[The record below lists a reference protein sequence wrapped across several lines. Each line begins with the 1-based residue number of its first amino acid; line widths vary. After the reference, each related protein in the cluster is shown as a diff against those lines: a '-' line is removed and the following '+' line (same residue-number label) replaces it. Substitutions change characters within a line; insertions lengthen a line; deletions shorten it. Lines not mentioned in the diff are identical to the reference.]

1 MCAVTQSKKDDSQQL
16 TSKIKKLHQHIG
28 GCLEERLRF
37 RADDFADVAWR
48 SRRTIWSRESEKP
61 GKGPARRTPAEP

>member
-1 MCAVTQSKKDDSQQL
+1 MCAVTQCKKDDSQQL

-37 RADDFADVAWR
+37 RAGDFADVAWR
-48 SRRTIWSRESEKP
+48 KPDDDFEQRIGESWQK
-61 GKGPARRTPAEP
+61 TS

>member
-1 MCAVTQSKKDDSQQL
+1 MCAVTQFKKDGPRHP

-37 RADDFADVAWR
+37 RAGDFTDVAWR
-48 SRRTIWSRESEKP
+48 KP
-61 GKGPARRTPAEP
+61 DDDLEQRIGEAWQKTS